1 MGLYLFG
8 SDFISS
14 MNTGDTLAIF
24 QLVGNIPH
32 LIDKF
37 IM

>member
-1 MGLYLFG
+1 MGLYLLG
-8 SDFISS
+8 PDFISS
-14 MNTGDTLAIF
+14 LNTGDTLAIF

-37 IM
+37 LM